1 MKKLIDKIRKWLI
14 CRLGGV
20 TLELH
25 NDLIDREI
33 LRNIKLA
40 DELGKLKT
48 ERDKLKTERDILRDG
63 DTTHK
68 ALLNGEIQ
76 LLNAEIKNYRIAVRE
91 ICRRSDQSYY
101 NWCCSECHTAAENPL
116 FCSGKGWCRGFTP
129 IPRPRE
135 EDV

>member
-25 NDLIDREI
+25 NDLIDREM
-33 LRNIKLA
+33 LRNVYLCEKN
-40 DELGKLKT
+40 KW
-48 ERDKLKTERDILRDG
+48 
-63 DTTHK
+63 
-68 ALLNGEIQ
+68 
-76 LLNAEIKNYRIAVRE
+76 LNAEIKNYRIAVRE
-91 ICRRSDQSYY
+91 ICRRSDHSFY
-101 NWCCSECHTAAENPL
+101 NWCCSECHTAAERPL

-129 IPRPRE
+129 IPRLQE